1 MAEPRIGV
9 VGATGAVGTI
19 TLELLAERGYD
30 VRAFASARS
39 AGSRLPFGEDEILV
53 EEATPEALSAGDVD
67 LFLFSVGT
75 GASRELVPIASASGA
90 ICIDKSSAYRLVDGY
105 PLVVPEVN
113 ANRAL
118 EALERD
124 RIVAN
129 PNCCTIPL
137 TCVLKPLHDVV
148 PLKRVHVSTYQSV
161 SGAGAQRME
170 QLRGEPS
177 ADHNLVMD
185 WSWEGDES
193 DEESKLRAETRK
205 ILELPDLAIS
215 ATCVRV
221 PVLVG
226 HSEAIWVEFEDA
238 ALAPGCGGDPERGSE
253 RPRAATARV
262 PDSEGRR
269 RWRRR
274 PRRPHSQGRR
284 LGQRPRALPL
294 LRQPPQGSSAERDP
308 DRRGAALGCH
318 DRVGQRSAGQSSS
331 LRVSSSRGPGA
342 TAAGP
347 PRP

>member
-1 MAEPRIGV
+1 MANSPQDSRIGV
-9 VGATGAVGTI
+9 IGATGAVGTL
-19 TLELLAERGYD
+19 TLALLAERGYRN

-39 AGSRLPFGEDEILV
+39 AGRELPFGDGALVV
-53 EEATPEALSAGDVD
+53 EETTAEALRAGDLD
-67 LFLFSVGT
+67 LCLFSVGT
-75 GASRELVPIASASGA
+75 SRSKEFVPHASAGGA

-113 ANRAL
+113 AARAL

-137 TCVLKPLHDVV
+137 TCVLKPLHDAV
-148 PLKRVHVSTYQSV
+148 PLKRVHVATYQSV

-170 QLRGEPS
+170 QLRVEAAPE
-177 ADHNLVMD
+177 HNLVMD

-226 HSEAIWVEFEDA
+226 HSEAIWVEFEEPLSPGDATAILSEAPSVRVLRLPEFPTPRDA
-238 ALAPGCGGDPERGSE
+238 AGGDE
-253 RPRAATARV
+253 V
-262 PDSEGRR
+262 LLGRIR
-269 RWRRR
+269 KDE
-274 PRRPHSQGRR
+274 
-284 LGQRPRALPL
+284 
-294 LRQPPQGSSAERDP
+294 SSANGLALFLACDNLRK
-308 DRRGAALGCH
+308 GAALNAIQIAE
-318 DRVGQRSAGQSSS
+318 VLLAG
-331 LRVSSSRGPGA
+331 V
-342 TAAGP
+342 AAA
-347 PRP
+347 